1 MNTHLE
7 IKGDEKALHVTAN
20 GAEIVI
26 DSEHPL
32 YVELRLVIDH
42 VIQSAARNVRR
53 STAGSL
59 TVDDLISATQERLG
73 QLEECKR
80 QQTGE

>member
-7 IKGDEKALHVTAN
+7 IKGDEKELHITAN
-20 GAEIVI
+20 GAEMVI

-42 VIQSAARNVRR
+42 VVRSAARNARR
-53 STAGSL
+53 SSAGSL
-59 TVDDLISATQERLG
+59 TVDDLISASRDRLE
-73 QLEECKR
+73 QLEEFQR
-80 QQTGE
+80 QQS